1 MKTKLL
7 IPVILATVMMIGATF
22 AVTPVQKASTVHT
35 TIIAAINNALG
46 TGTGG
51 NGNNLVNRDSN
62 STFKETVRNQYS
74 WTTYGAN
81 GAPGPTTNNNGT
93 LLVNFANAGTPG
105 GAAPTKVTGYLTAS
119 QNQTLNAGVGRF
131 TAGTMEIYSGNGTA
145 LLKVSTAETGPTVVK
160 TLFTTLGGN
169 GLDLRVNTSANNI
182 GTIQFTVVK
191 VD

>member
-22 AVTPVQKASTVHT
+22 AVAPVQKASTVHT
-35 TIIAAINNALG
+35 TILAAIAGANNPTNRA
-46 TGTGG
+46 G
-51 NGNNLVNRDSN
+51 NI
-62 STFKETVRNQYS
+62 TAKETLRNQYS
-74 WTTYGAN
+74 WTTYGA
-81 GAPGPTTNNNGT
+81 TLLSNNGT
-93 LLVNFANAGTPG
+93 LLVNFAGATTVTGTPVS
-105 GAAPTKVTGYLTAS
+105 KVTGQLVAS

-131 TAGTMEIYSGNGTA
+131 AAGTMEIYSGNGTA
-145 LLKVSTAETGPTVVK
+145 LLKVSTAELGATVVK

-169 GLDLRVNTSANNI
+169 GLDLRVNTSAANI